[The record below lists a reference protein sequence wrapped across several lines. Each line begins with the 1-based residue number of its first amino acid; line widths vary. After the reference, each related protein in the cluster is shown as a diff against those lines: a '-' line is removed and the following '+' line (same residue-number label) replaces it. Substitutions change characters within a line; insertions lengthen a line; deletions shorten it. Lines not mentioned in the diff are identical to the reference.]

1 MAGQKK
7 LALSLYLR
15 YISHQTS
22 CHSLQLIVLQDSPF
36 PDSHCTMSSLTGPS
50 YPPALDDAREQE
62 RLVETIKDWT
72 IANGLAVRPPPAV
85 AGNDSKGILA
95 MSAPVTLFPSPF
107 PKSCFA
113 EASAI
118 QANYNE
124 LYARISQ
131 DEEFLSGLVQE

>member
-1 MAGQKK
+1 
-7 LALSLYLR
+7 
-15 YISHQTS
+15 
-22 CHSLQLIVLQDSPF
+22 
-36 PDSHCTMSSLTGPS
+36 MSSLTGPS
-50 YPPALDDAREQE
+50 DPPTLDDAREQE

>member
-1 MAGQKK
+1 
-7 LALSLYLR
+7 
-15 YISHQTS
+15 
-22 CHSLQLIVLQDSPF
+22 
-36 PDSHCTMSSLTGPS
+36 MSSLTGPS
-50 YPPALDDAREQE
+50 YPPTLDDAREQE

>member
-1 MAGQKK
+1 
-7 LALSLYLR
+7 
-15 YISHQTS
+15 
-22 CHSLQLIVLQDSPF
+22 
-36 PDSHCTMSSLTGPS
+36 MSSLTGPS
-50 YPPALDDAREQE
+50 YPPTLDDAREQE

-113 EASAI
+113 EASAV
-118 QANYNE
+118 QASYNE